1 MGIERLF
8 KEEIAKEIGEISG
21 MELGSEEYK
30 ATVDGSTKM
39 TDRYI
44 KLKEV
49 ELEREKIEVELRKMD
64 IDRERMD
71 DERVDRRW
79 KNGLAI
85 GGTIIGAAITITS
98 YAWAYIYEEKGSIT
112 SKPGNKALDRALN
125 FFKK

>member
-1 MGIERLF
+1 MNIKGLLE
-8 KEEIAKEIGEISG
+8 EEISKEIGEISSL
-21 MELGSEEYK
+21 ELGSEAYK

-39 TDRYI
+39 ADRYI

-49 ELEREKIEVELRKMD
+49 DLEREKIEVELRKMD
-64 IDRERMD
+64 IERERME

-79 KNGLAI
+79 KNGLTI
-85 GGTIIGAAITITS
+85 GGSILGATVTVLA
-98 YAWAYIYEEKGSIT
+98 YAWAYIYEEKGTIA

>member
-1 MGIERLF
+1 MRIESLLQ
-8 KEEIAKEIGEISG
+8 EEISKEIGEISG

-49 ELEREKIEVELRKMD
+49 DLEQQKIEVELRKMD
-64 IDRERMD
+64 VEQQRLE

-85 GGTIIGAAITITS
+85 GGTLLGAGITIVS
-98 YAWAYIYEEKGSIT
+98 YAWAYIFEEKGSIT
-112 SKPGNKALDRALN
+112 SKAGNKALDRALN

>member
-1 MGIERLF
+1 MRIESLLQ
-8 KEEIAKEIGEISG
+8 EEISKEIGEISS

-44 KLKEV
+44 KLQEV
-49 ELEREKIEVELRKMD
+49 DLEKQKIEVELRKMD
-64 IDRERMD
+64 VEQQRLE

-85 GGTIIGAAITITS
+85 GGTLLGAGITIVS
-98 YAWAYIYEEKGSIT
+98 YAWAYIFEEKGSIT
-112 SKPGNKALDRALN
+112 SKAGNKALDRALN

>member
-1 MGIERLF
+1 MSIERLF
-8 KEEIAKEIGEISG
+8 KEEISKEVGEISK

-49 ELEREKIEVELRKMD
+49 ELEQQKIEVELRKMD
-64 IDRERMD
+64 IERQRMD
-71 DERVDRRW
+71 DDKVDRRW
-79 KNGLAI
+79 KNGLTI
-85 GGTIIGAAITITS
+85 GGSILGAGVTILA
-98 YAWAYIYEEKGSIT
+98 YAWAYIYEEKGSIA